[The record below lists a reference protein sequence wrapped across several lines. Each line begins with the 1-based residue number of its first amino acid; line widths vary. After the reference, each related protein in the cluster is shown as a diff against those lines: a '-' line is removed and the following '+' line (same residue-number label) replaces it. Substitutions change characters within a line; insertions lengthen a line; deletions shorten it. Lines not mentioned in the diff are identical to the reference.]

1 MRRKKSSLPIMLD
14 LFDESNSLLILR
26 GDTDKERSTL
36 FLPIL
41 GNDEALDGVF
51 YLAKLVEEFV
61 SS

>member
-1 MRRKKSSLPIMLD
+1 MLD